1 MLQLCYIFITGYIG
15 LFVETNHI
23 IYKYVVLKGGLDFKL
38 EVKGKK
44 VGFVLTGSF
53 CTFSKTIP
61 KIKELKK
68 LGADIVPIM
77 SYNSYEL
84 DTKFGK
90 AKDFIK
96 EIEEITQRD
105 IIHSIQ
111 EAEPIGPKHLT
122 DIMIVAPASGNTM
135 SKLACDIIDTP
146 ATMAV
151 KSHLRNNLPVVIA
164 PSTNNG
170 LGANLVSIGKLI
182 NRKNYYFVPFRQD
195 NPITKPR
202 SIVFDP
208 QYIIKTVE
216 KALDGEQIE
225 PILI

>member
-1 MLQLCYIFITGYIG
+1 M
-15 LFVETNHI
+15 
-23 IYKYVVLKGGLDFKL
+23 
-38 EVKGKK
+38 EVKNKK
-44 VGFVLTGSF
+44 IGFVITGSF
-53 CTFSKTIP
+53 CTFNKTIP
-61 KIKELKK
+61 KMRELIN
-68 LGADIVPIM
+68 LGADIIPIM

-90 AKDFIK
+90 ANDFINKIENICKK
-96 EIEEITQRD
+96 E

-111 EAEPIGPKHLT
+111 DAEPIGPKHLT

-146 ATMAV
+146 SLMAV

-170 LGANLVSIGKLI
+170 LAANLVSIGSLI

-202 SIVFDP
+202 SIVFDET
-208 QYIIKTVE
+208 YIIRTIE
-216 KALDGEQIE
+216 HALEGKQIE
-225 PILI
+225 PILL

>member
-1 MLQLCYIFITGYIG
+1 M
-15 LFVETNHI
+15 
-23 IYKYVVLKGGLDFKL
+23 

-96 EIEEITQRD
+96 QIEEISQRN

-111 EAEPIGPKHLT
+111 GAEPIGPKHLT

-170 LGANLVSIGKLI
+170 LAANLVSIGKLI

-202 SIVFDP
+202 SIVFEP
-208 QYIIKTVE
+208 EYIIKTIE
-216 KALDGEQIE
+216 EALDGEQIE